1 MMRNDLVDLN
11 PGKGMAQAAHASNQA
26 VHDAAN
32 LTNPLMKTLF
42 RDLMKTLFR
51 EWQGQAQGFGTTI
64 VLSTSKSDI
73 QRIIP
78 LAVSEGYLS
87 NFVFD
92 TSYPIKDGAD
102 TLHVNALTC
111 AYVFVGP
118 YTEDYETEIQLRRLS
133 LY

>member
-32 LTNPLMKTLF
+32 LTNP
-42 RDLMKTLFR
+42 LMKTLFR